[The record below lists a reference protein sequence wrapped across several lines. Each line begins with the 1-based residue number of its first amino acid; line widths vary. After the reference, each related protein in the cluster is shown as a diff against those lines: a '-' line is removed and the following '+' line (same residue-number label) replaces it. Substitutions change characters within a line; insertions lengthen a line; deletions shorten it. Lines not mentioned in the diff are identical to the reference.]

1 MKSEKESTILKQT
14 ISSKGDKNRR
24 VEEAL
29 SKVEKI
35 PDIEIP
41 TGKIFLEPDEMS
53 NEEWQKENM
62 ETFQL
67 NEGDY
72 TELDKKVDKQ
82 MNDDYRNHIQREL
95 FDEIYN
101 EAVNVRLDYEESP
114 SEESGSLVRIHQ
126 DSEFLKEK

>member
-1 MKSEKESTILKQT
+1 MKSDKESTILRQT
-14 ISSKGDKNRR
+14 VSSNEDRKR
-24 VEEAL
+24 VEKAL
-29 SKVEKI
+29 SEVEKI
-35 PDIEIP
+35 SDIEIP
-41 TGKIFLEPDEMS
+41 TGKIFLEPDEIG
-53 NEEWQKENM
+53 NEEWKKENM

-67 NEGDY
+67 GEGDY

-82 MNDDYRNHIQREL
+82 MNDDYRNHIRREL

-126 DSEFLKEK
+126 DSKFLKEK